1 MKRAKLERKTIAAR
15 EDLIE
20 RASEVAKQKGF
31 SFYAFVNEILQLTL
45 QAEEMGVSLRVLIEE
60 RELLKAAKEASFVLG
75 LENLWYEMAD
85 IACEKAKH
93 KTLKSWVEAGA
104 WLAKRYITS
113 GIDDPFLAFKK
124 DFEALTWNASELDI
138 EREKSKVMIRIIS
151 PKFSESYTFL
161 LAAFLESA
169 LKTFEYNRFSKDVTR
184 GTIRMKAYRR
194 KS

>member
-1 MKRAKLERKTIAAR
+1 M
-15 EDLIE
+15 
-20 RASEVAKQKGF
+20 
-31 SFYAFVNEILQLTL
+31 
-45 QAEEMGVSLRVLIEE
+45 
-60 RELLKAAKEASFVLG
+60 LKAAKDASFVLG
-75 LENLWYEMAD
+75 LESVWYELSD
-85 IACEKAKH
+85 IACEKAKRRA
-93 KTLKSWVEAGA
+93 LNCWVEAGA

-124 DFEALTWNASELDI
+124 DFENLTWNASELDI
-138 EREKSKVMIRIIS
+138 EQEKSKVMIRIIS

-184 GTIRMKAYRR
+184 GTIRIKAYRR